1 MPDHSATVVVS
12 NYVYH
17 HLSDGDKERGLAEAY
32 RVLQPGGRIVI
43 GDMMFR
49 PQLTDS
55 RSRRVIGAKVKAFL
69 KKGLPGLLR
78 LLKNVLRY
86 VTGTWEQPADAAWW
100 QHALERAGFVDIDVQ
115 PLDHEGGI
123 ISARRPI

>member
-1 MPDHSATVVVS
+1 VVVS

-17 HLSDGDKERGLAEAY
+17 HLGDADKQQGLAEAY
-32 RVLQPGGRIVI
+32 RVLRPGGRVVI

-55 RSRRVIGAKVKAFL
+55 RSRRVIGAKVRGFL
-69 KKGLPGLLR
+69 KKGLPGVIR
-78 LLKNVLRY
+78 MIKNVLRY
-86 VTGTWEQPADAAWW
+86 LTGNWEQPADPGWW
-100 QHALERAGFVDIDVQ
+100 REALERAGFVEVDVQ

-123 ISARRPI
+123 VSARRPLRS